1 MGKTEA
7 RLAKVLAELEEKT
20 STNMEETERLNKVGS
35 WLYRGAWPLYPYYI
49 ACEVLTFLFYT
60 RKAKQLSAYC

>member
-35 WLYRGAWPLYPYYI
+35 
-49 ACEVLTFLFYT
+49 
-60 RKAKQLSAYC
+60 